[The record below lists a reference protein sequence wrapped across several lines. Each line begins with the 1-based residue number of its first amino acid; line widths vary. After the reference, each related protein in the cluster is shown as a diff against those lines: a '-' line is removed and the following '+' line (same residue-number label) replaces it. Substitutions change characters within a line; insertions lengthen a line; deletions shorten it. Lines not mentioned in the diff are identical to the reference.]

1 MERQEVL
8 GAVAE
13 ALAGARA
20 RCGLSLEDAAAA
32 AHVDLERLASAES
45 AEDALTDRELDALA
59 ATYDCDVAAFFGG
72 RTTPI
77 SYLFG
82 A

>member
-1 MERQEVL
+1 MERQELLV
-8 GAVAE
+8 AVAE
-13 ALAGARA
+13 ALASARA
-20 RCGLSLEDAAAA
+20 RRGLSLEDAAEA
-32 AHVDLERLASAES
+32 AHVDLERLATAES
-45 AEDALTDRELDALA
+45 GDDALSDRELEALA

-77 SYLFG
+77 AYLFG

>member
-1 MERQEVL
+1 MERQEL
-8 GAVAE
+8 LSAVAE

-20 RCGLSLEDAAAA
+20 RRGLSLEDAAEA
-32 AHVDLERLASAES
+32 AHVDLERLATAES
-45 AEDALTDRELDALA
+45 GDDALSDRELEALA

-77 SYLFG
+77 AYLFG